1 MTETSTT
8 PPIADRLLD
17 VCGLKCPMP
26 ILRTKKAL
34 AAMASGE
41 VLEILVTDPA
51 AREDFAAF
59 ARQTGHVLLH
69 VQDGDAQWA
78 IYLRCK

>member
-59 ARQTGHVLLH
+59 ARQAGHVLLH